1 MDYPVEERVMPDD
14 EDQIDST
21 TRYSRLRWLALV
33 LLVLAAVGA
42 WMFLNPRRSWSVGKV
57 EALIQA
63 EVPPGCSRQQVED
76 WFSRHNI
83 SHGYTEDTTGDMPM
97 LAGLKDSDLSG
108 MVCGEIYSRHYGF
121 RVVRGQSSV
130 PPEHEEPEANVGWL
144 QEGYISI
151 YFFFDKDGRC
161 VGHLVHRFIL
171 SL

>member
-1 MDYPVEERVMPDD
+1 MPDD
-14 EDQIDST
+14 EDQIDSS
-21 TRYSRLRWLALV
+21 TRYARLRWLALV

-42 WMFLNPRRSWSVGKV
+42 WMFMNARKSWTEGKV

-63 EVPPGCSRQQVED
+63 EVPSGCSRQQVED

-83 SHGYTEDTTGDMPM
+83 SHNYMEDTTGDRYGNDTMPM

-108 MVCGEIYSRHYGF
+108 MVRGEIYSRHYAL
-121 RVVRGQSSV
+121 RGVGDQSSV
-130 PPEHEEPEANVGWL
+130 PPEHDEPEANVSWLQL

-161 VGHLVHRFIL
+161 VGHLVHRYIL